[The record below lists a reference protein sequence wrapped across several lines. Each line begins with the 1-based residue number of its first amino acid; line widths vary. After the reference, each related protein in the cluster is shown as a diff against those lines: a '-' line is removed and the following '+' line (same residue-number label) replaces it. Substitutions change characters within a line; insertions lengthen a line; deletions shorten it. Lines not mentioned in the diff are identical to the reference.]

1 MLAFSEGLW
10 LFCVLSSSIP
20 CGRQN
25 NGPKDVHCLIT
36 GTCEYVTLHDRKDF
50 TDVIALRILRKEDYH
65 RLEVSPIRSQEAL

>member
-10 LFCVLSSSIP
+10 LFWVLSSSIP

-36 GTCEYVTLHDRKDF
+36 GTCDYVSLHDRRDF
-50 TDVIALRILRKEDYH
+50 TDVVTLRILRKEDYH
-65 RLEVSPIRSQEAL
+65 RLEVSPIRSQESL